1 MCAGALN
8 SCFKSNLEQL
18 KKKEVPNLIQN
29 QNIQSECS
37 NILNSRHTFF
47 FQGAL
52 SKKVYC
58 LQRSSFRFL
67 LKDSLLTAFPIP
79 FSRIQEVISPF
90 SVSENFFFKV
100 LYQEQKRKVEMQ
112 KRKVEKNIFLKTH
125 KNSSV
130 QNFYDTINK
139 TITVSVQL
147 VKCEIAK
154 AFKGTT
160 IDCKIFLKEVGNSHQ
175 ITRILV
181 EDITPPPKSLLVD
194 KRLFVQQK

>member
-1 MCAGALN
+1 M
-8 SCFKSNLEQL
+8 
-18 KKKEVPNLIQN
+18 IQN

-90 SVSENFFFKV
+90 FCEWKILFQNPLPRTEKEGRNAKEESW
-100 LYQEQKRKVEMQ
+100 
-112 KRKVEKNIFLKTH
+112 EKNMFCKTH

-194 KRLFVQQK
+194 KRLFVQQKWDQLDLV

>member
-1 MCAGALN
+1 MVCPEFLLDLGMLN
-8 SCFKSNLEQL
+8 SL
-18 KKKEVPNLIQN
+18 KKEVPNLIQN

-90 SVSENFFFKV
+90 F
-100 LYQEQKRKVEMQ
+100 
-112 KRKVEKNIFLKTH
+112 
-125 KNSSV
+125 
-130 QNFYDTINK
+130 
-139 TITVSVQL
+139 
-147 VKCEIAK
+147 CE
-154 AFKGTT
+154 
-160 IDCKIFLKEVGNSHQ
+160 
-175 ITRILV
+175 
-181 EDITPPPKSLLVD
+181 
-194 KRLFVQQK
+194 

>member
-1 MCAGALN
+1 MQQH
-8 SCFKSNLEQL
+8 SKFKTH
-18 KKKEVPNLIQN
+18 I
-29 QNIQSECS
+29 
-37 NILNSRHTFF
+37 FF
-47 FQGAL
+47 FKELCQ
-52 SKKVYC
+52 KKVYC

-90 SVSENFFFKV
+90 SVSEKFFFKI

-112 KRKVEKNIFLKTH
+112 KRKVEKKNMFCKTH
-125 KNSSV
+125 KNSSSV

-181 EDITPPPKSLLVD
+181 EDITPPSKSLLVD
-194 KRLFVQQK
+194 KRLFVQQKWDQLDLV